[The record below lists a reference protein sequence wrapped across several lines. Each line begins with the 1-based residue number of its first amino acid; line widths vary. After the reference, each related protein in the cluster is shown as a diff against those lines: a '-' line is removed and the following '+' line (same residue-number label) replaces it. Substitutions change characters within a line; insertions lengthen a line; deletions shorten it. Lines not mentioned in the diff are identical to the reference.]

1 MSRVRENRMHG
12 SMGGGWNRSVAT
24 VTGSGRPAETPGL
37 CAGPTAVQRHRASS
51 LPDRHHRYQSGSAVP
66 YDDVVIATTDTRP
79 PATGKH
85 PFVEGRVPPA

>member
-51 LPDRHHRYQSGSAVP
+51 LPDLDLGVVATVIPRRGRDAV
-66 YDDVVIATTDTRP
+66 
-79 PATGKH
+79 
-85 PFVEGRVPPA
+85 